1 MPLQIRRG
9 TEAERVAMSQPLAVG
24 EPVFTTD
31 SKRLFIG
38 DGTTI
43 GGVGVT
49 SYSDLAARDAA
60 AAMFT
65 TGAKTGITFTYNRNS
80 GTIDTT
86 VSALSSIQGNL
97 GGDLVLNSHNI
108 TGSGNITITGSI
120 QISGGAQILSD
131 LRGDT
136 YAVDGTSKIL
146 NNGTDGTDA
155 TLKAKVVNASNAI
168 IIDPALA
175 KANLATIQFSSSAS
189 ITGTGTLTN
198 SVPSNTFLSTKTDN
212 SAFFNFVNIQNT
224 ALPAVVSFARARGNP
239 LAPSTV
245 VNGDQLFNLSA
256 VGYVGGGVFRPSVSL
271 IATVTSVP
279 TSNGFNS
286 NLVVVVNDAVNNPVN
301 TTEFHYDYTKFN
313 VAPVVPSYTTTA
325 RNGLTAVAGMIIL
338 NTTTNKFQG
347 YANGAWVDIN

>member
-9 TEAERVAMSQPLAVG
+9 TEAERVAMPQPLAVG

-65 TGAKTGITFTYNRNS
+65 TGSKTGITFTYNRNS

-108 TGSGNITITGSI
+108 TGTGNIIINGSI
-120 QISGGAQILSD
+120 QMTGAQLVGD

-136 YAVDGTSKIL
+136 YATDGTTKIL

-175 KANLATIQFSSSAS
+175 KANLSTIQFSSSAS
-189 ITGTGTLTN
+189 VTGTGTLTN
-198 SVPSNTFLSTKTDN
+198 SVPTNTFLTTKTDN
-212 SAFFNFVNIQNT
+212 SSFFNLVNIQNT
-224 ALPAVVSFARARGNP
+224 ALPGVISLVKARGNP

-245 VNGDQLFNLSA
+245 VNGDQLFNISS
-256 VGYVGGGVFRPSVSL
+256 VGYVGAGGFKPGVSL

-286 NLVVVVNDAVNNPVN
+286 IFGIVVNDAVNTPIT
-301 TTEFHYDYTKFN
+301 TTEFHYDQVKFN
-313 VAPVVPSYTTTA
+313 VAPIMPSYTTTE
-325 RNGLTAVAGMIIL
+325 RNALTAVAGMIIL

-347 YANGAWVDIN
+347 YANGAWADLN

>member
-9 TEAERVAMSQPLAVG
+9 TEAERVAMPQPLAVG

-65 TGAKTGITFTYNRNS
+65 TGTKTGITFTYNRNS

-108 TGSGNITITGSI
+108 TGTGNIIITGSI
-120 QISGGAQILSD
+120 LMTGAQLVGD

-136 YAVDGTSKIL
+136 YATDGTTKIL

-155 TLKAKVVNASNAI
+155 TLKAKVVTASNAI

-175 KANLATIQFSSSAS
+175 KANLSTIQFSSSAS
-189 ITGTGTLTN
+189 VTGTGTLTN
-198 SVPSNTFLSTKTDN
+198 SVPTNTFLTTKTDN
-212 SAFFNFVNIQNT
+212 SAFFNLVNIQNT
-224 ALPAVVSFARARGNP
+224 ANPAVVSLVRARGNP

-245 VNGDQLFNLSA
+245 VNGDQIFNISS
-256 VGYVGGGVFRPSVSL
+256 VGYVGGGQFKSAVSL
-271 IATVTSVP
+271 VNTVTSIP

-286 NLVVVVNDAVNNPVN
+286 ILGIVINDAVNTPI
-301 TTEFHYDYTKFN
+301 TAAEFHYDQVKFN
-313 VAPVVPSYTTTA
+313 VAPIMPSYTTTA
-325 RNGLTAVAGMIIL
+325 RDALTAAAGMIIL

-347 YANGAWVDIN
+347 YANGAWADLN